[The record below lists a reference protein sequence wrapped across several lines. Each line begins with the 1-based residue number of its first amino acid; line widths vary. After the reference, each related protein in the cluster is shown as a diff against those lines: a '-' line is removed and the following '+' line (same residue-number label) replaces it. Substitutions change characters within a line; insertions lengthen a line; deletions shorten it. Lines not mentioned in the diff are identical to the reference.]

1 MVFVDN
7 VLKHMS
13 LNLSSRHMYR
23 FGAVTNI
30 HVELMR
36 KVPISVDVSKI
47 LWFDYFLL
55 KSFPMKYSIES
66 VFEIF

>member
-1 MVFVDN
+1 MFFVDN

-13 LNLSSRHMYR
+13 LNSSSSHMYR

-47 LWFDYFLL
+47 LWFDLII
-55 KSFPMKYSIES
+55 SF
-66 VFEIF
+66 